1 MINVKSQEHQ
11 DELEE
16 LWNQLEKEFPLLIA
30 DFKDE
35 TPEVSIKSKNEFLKF
50 IENLREHGKLSPV
63 FAKRKTVR
71 EMVLDWLKEIPSL
84 VAEWLDD
91 EEGIDPTIT
100 ATDPELDKHVEK
112 LRKAIEE
119 KLQEQFNRFLVID
132 FRVVFNGVLV
142 GFQLVNK
149 AAEEELKNL
158 LFEEADQIFS
168 EFLPTLVKEF
178 LKTPLRKVQEEVT
191 NIVRSQRIGISDA
204 FIEYAEQF
212 GLSKA
217 ATIVRRTNDIPRES
231 RVLPRLKKVYEHV
244 VRSDRDHLIQT
255 ASLSV
260 LAKIPIMEFG
270 RKAKN
275 SIFPCNPVVS
285 QYISILD
292 FLYFLICETQSILY
306 SWKSRSIMEHLCLPL
321 NKLLLWYRLAYC
333 IYSCLHCAQE
343 SVNVFRIIVRTF
355 VRTFW
360 WRGGD
365 FQAFCLNIC
374 TYVLNFHRNLTPF
387 IFSRIIW
394 FHSSSRSFKYSAVC
408 SGLA

>member
-1 MINVKSQEHQ
+1 MIKVTSQEQQ
-11 DELEE
+11 DELET

-35 TPEVSIKSKNEFLKF
+35 APEISIKSKEEFLKF
-50 IENLREHGKLSPV
+50 IEDLRKHGELNPV

-112 LRKAIEE
+112 LKQAIEE

-149 AAEEELKNL
+149 TAEEELKNM
-158 LFEEADQIFS
+158 LFEEADKVFS
-168 EFLPTLVKEF
+168 EFLPTLVNEF

-191 NIVRSQRIGISDA
+191 NIVRSQRIGVSDA

-244 VRSDRDHLIQT
+244 VRSDRDHLI
-255 ASLSV
+255 
-260 LAKIPIMEFG
+260 
-270 RKAKN
+270 
-275 SIFPCNPVVS
+275 
-285 QYISILD
+285 
-292 FLYFLICETQSILY
+292 
-306 SWKSRSIMEHLCLPL
+306 
-321 NKLLLWYRLAYC
+321 
-333 IYSCLHCAQE
+333 
-343 SVNVFRIIVRTF
+343 
-355 VRTFW
+355 
-360 WRGGD
+360 
-365 FQAFCLNIC
+365 
-374 TYVLNFHRNLTPF
+374 
-387 IFSRIIW
+387 
-394 FHSSSRSFKYSAVC
+394 
-408 SGLA
+408 

>member
-244 VRSDRDHLIQT
+244 VRSDRDHLI
-255 ASLSV
+255 
-260 LAKIPIMEFG
+260 
-270 RKAKN
+270 
-275 SIFPCNPVVS
+275 
-285 QYISILD
+285 
-292 FLYFLICETQSILY
+292 
-306 SWKSRSIMEHLCLPL
+306 
-321 NKLLLWYRLAYC
+321 
-333 IYSCLHCAQE
+333 
-343 SVNVFRIIVRTF
+343 
-355 VRTFW
+355 
-360 WRGGD
+360 
-365 FQAFCLNIC
+365 
-374 TYVLNFHRNLTPF
+374 
-387 IFSRIIW
+387 
-394 FHSSSRSFKYSAVC
+394 
-408 SGLA
+408 